1 MSATRPLTYA
11 EVAAKPA
18 TALIEASHVYNVHP
32 TWRAHS
38 TPGPTFHCPLNGA
51 GPPGRIFQARDWRPP
66 RDCHFGPPKAPSG
79 ADSCDVGPFPG
90 PRTASGR
97 LSGVQTLTH
106 ASTWN
111 RFSWHACHVFC
122 APKLMEASVRV
133 RGGEAYLPTAAGRY
147 FGAVLCLCRLTAF
160 PSLCHHT
167 ARNVQYLCCE
177 GNSSKADSEDSGWQG
192 GG

>member
-1 MSATRPLTYA
+1 MGHGH
-11 EVAAKPA
+11 VAHQAIDVCRGGRQ
-18 TALIEASHVYNVHP
+18 TGNSLDRGQSRLHP

-38 TPGPTFHCPLNGA
+38 IPGPTLHSPLNGA

-66 RDCHFGPPKAPSG
+66 RDCHFGAPKAPSG

-122 APKLMEASVRV
+122 TPKLMEASVRV
-133 RGGEAYLPTAAGRY
+133 RGGEACRSLFWSSSISMLAHSIPLPLPPYCTKCSIL
-147 FGAVLCLCRLTAF
+147 VLRG
-160 PSLCHHT
+160 
-167 ARNVQYLCCE
+167 E
-177 GNSSKADSEDSGWQG
+177 
-192 GG
+192 